1 MIKSTK
7 KEKTMYFVSE
17 NEYIY
22 FPFSN
27 INCIYNNTNKY
38 RNQLICLN
46 PIKQEVNAFEWI

>member
-22 FPFSN
+22 FPFST

-46 PIKQEVNAFEWI
+46 PIKQEENAFE